1 MIGTPKKITIT
12 LLFGLI
18 AAGCMIL
25 FTLGTYWAGPETFL
39 GQTAYL
45 FHIVLILLGATAVV
59 LEKRANG
66 GAIDFRPALK
76 ACFAVMVLGLTV
88 QYLFTWLL
96 LNVFDPAFRR
106 ALLPVVHDNM
116 IKAYHRF
123 GASEE
128 DIQRA
133 LDAEKGQDPFTFGR
147 MFTGLGFNIIIYF
160 LIALLIAATVRTKS
174 APLPKANS

>member
-1 MIGTPKKITIT
+1 MMATPKKITIT

-25 FTLGTYWAGPETFL
+25 FTLGMYWAGPQVFL

-45 FHIVLILLGATAVV
+45 FHIGRICLAAVAPV
-59 LEKRANG
+59 LEKRAHG

-76 ACFAVMVLGLTV
+76 TCFGVMVIGLAV

-96 LNVFDPAFRR
+96 LNVFDPAFRK

-116 IKAYHRF
+116 VKAYRRF
-123 GASEE
+123 GASEN
-128 DIQRA
+128 DIHA
-133 LDAEKGQDPFTFGR
+133 AVDAEKGQDPFTFGR

-160 LIALLIAATVRTKS
+160 LIALLIAATVRTKR

>member
-1 MIGTPKKITIT
+1 MMGAPKKITIT

-25 FTLGTYWAGPETFL
+25 FTLGMYWSGPQVFL

-45 FHIVLILLGATAVV
+45 FHIVLILLAAVTAV
-59 LEKRANG
+59 LEKRAHG
-66 GAIDFRPALK
+66 GVLDFRAALK
-76 ACFAVMVLGLTV
+76 ACFAVMVMGLAV

-96 LNVFDPAFRR
+96 LNVFDPAFRK

-116 IKAYHRF
+116 VKAYRRF
-123 GASEE
+123 GASDN
-128 DIQRA
+128 DIQQA
-133 LDAEKGQDPFTFGR
+133 VDAEKGQDPFTFGR

-160 LIALLIAATVRTKS
+160 LIALLIAATVRTKI
-174 APLPKANS
+174 APLPRSDR